1 MSAYL
6 PRHEP
11 GAAVTITATSDLT
24 GGRLVTA
31 AGATAG
37 ADEATVIGVV
47 ARDVINTEAVTVYS
61 GGVQHLI
68 AASAIA
74 VGDFVKPAADGKI
87 AAAAVDTDAPTIL
100 IGIALAAGDADAD
113 IAVKFLR

>member
-6 PRHEP
+6 PRHDP
-11 GAAVTITATSDLT
+11 GAAITITATADLT
-24 GGRLVTA
+24 GGTLVTA
-31 AGATAG
+31 TGATAG
-37 ADEATVIGVV
+37 ADEATVIGVA
-47 ARDVINTEAVTVYS
+47 ARDVSNTEAVTVYS

-68 AASAIA
+68 AASTIAI
-74 VGDFVKPAADGKI
+74 GDYVKSAADGKI
-87 AAAAVDTDAPTIL
+87 AAADVGTDDPTLL